1 MLLTN
6 ANKELAVA
14 VEAEVAE
21 EEIMLLEA
29 EEEEEVAIETVM

>member
-1 MLLTN
+1 MLPIN